1 MKQHRSFDFL
11 WFVAPIFD
19 PLFSGPA
26 PCQICQAGERKELFA
41 ISRVCK
47 LSVSFPRLE
56 GFQILLLSLTA
67 TSLSLSQRQL
77 TLSSFESSFVS
88 KSAYFVLW
96 LFNCCDYSEVFIISQ
111 LEIVKLFLF
120 LNLIG
125 NLDWK
130 IKFSQ
135 YLLYESDNVKSYSSK
150 SCLGIMIECPTH
162 CSTVPCSSLRSQFE
176 LCLRVQQ
183 FSWSINQSITSQPV
197 LIKSQVNLDCGLS
210 IDWPWQAVKVS
221 SQEGRMYIAIGSARP
236 RPFPVIVTN
245 SSNCILN
252 LILFVC
258 SNAHKSTKES
268 LLIEL
273 SLLFY
278 SSYSSTN
285 VIE

>member
-1 MKQHRSFDFL
+1 MKKQRSFDFL

-47 LSVSFPRLE
+47 LSVSFSRLE
-56 GFQILLLSLTA
+56 GFDFCCFRWQHHHFHYHKDSFSYLVFNLLL
-67 TSLSLSQRQL
+67 
-77 TLSSFESSFVS
+77 FESWHILCCGFS
-88 KSAYFVLW
+88 
-96 LFNCCDYSEVFIISQ
+96 NCCDHSEVYIISH
-111 LEIVKLFLF
+111 LKIVKLFLF
-120 LNLIG
+120 LTKLTGI

-130 IKFSQ
+130 INFLR
-135 YLLYESDNVKSYSSK
+135 YLLYESDNVKSYPSK

-221 SQEGRMYIAIGSARP
+221 SQEGRMYIAIGSAHP
-236 RPFPVIVTN
+236 RPFLVAYAAGY
-245 SSNCILN
+245 SNKFEQLHSQFD
-252 LILFVC
+252 LIC
-258 SNAHKSTKES
+258 
-268 LLIEL
+268 LLKR
-273 SLLFY
+273 
-278 SSYSSTN
+278 TQK
-285 VIE
+285 

>member
-1 MKQHRSFDFL
+1 M
-11 WFVAPIFD
+11 
-19 PLFSGPA
+19 
-26 PCQICQAGERKELFA
+26 
-41 ISRVCK
+41 
-47 LSVSFPRLE
+47 
-56 GFQILLLSLTA
+56 
-67 TSLSLSQRQL
+67 
-77 TLSSFESSFVS
+77 
-88 KSAYFVLW
+88 
-96 LFNCCDYSEVFIISQ
+96 
-111 LEIVKLFLF
+111 
-120 LNLIG
+120 
-125 NLDWK
+125 
-130 IKFSQ
+130 
-135 YLLYESDNVKSYSSK
+135 LYESDNVKSYPSK
-150 SCLGIMIECPTH
+150 CLGIMIECPTH

-221 SQEGRMYIAIGSARP
+221 SQEGRMYIAIGSAHP

-258 SNAHKSTKES
+258 SNAHKSRKES

-285 VIE
+285 VIEQESDTWHSLQVANSYPNKKQTSLLVSH